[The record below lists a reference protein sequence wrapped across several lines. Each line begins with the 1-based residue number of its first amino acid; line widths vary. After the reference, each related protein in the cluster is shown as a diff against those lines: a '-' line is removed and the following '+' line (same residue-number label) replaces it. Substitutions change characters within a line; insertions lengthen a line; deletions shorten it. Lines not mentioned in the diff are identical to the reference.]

1 MATTYETF
9 TLERSGPIVTVS
21 FNRPAKLNP
30 LNEQVLREFLAI
42 TYELQEDEDSRVVIS
57 DWQGPFVQRWR
68 GYGSPFQ
75 KLKSG
80 NSGQADR

>member
-1 MATTYETF
+1 MTYETF

-42 TYELQEDEDSRVVIS
+42 TYELQD
-57 DWQGPFVQRWR
+57 G
-68 GYGSPFQ
+68 
-75 KLKSG
+75 
-80 NSGQADR
+80 